1 MAELPLETVREAFSG
16 MGKNVL
22 KIRKY
27 VRDNQAS
34 LTAYSTNQL
43 NRTLKEF
50 LPAGMLLKRNYG
62 HLALRSVGKVKSEEP
77 VEEETPQEV
86 KFVKKQKPK
95 QVVEYEYEYEDEEP
109 PARPQKRPQYEEQPY
124 AQPQINYN
132 LLSNADLARECFMPV
147 AMSRY
152 RNRPW

>member
-62 HLALRSVGKVKSEEP
+62 HLALRSVGKVKTEVEPEEEP
-77 VEEETPQEV
+77 QPA
-86 KFVKKQKPK
+86 KKLIKKKPK
-95 QVVEYEYEYEDEEP
+95 EVVEYEYEYEEEETP
-109 PARPQKRPQYEEQPY
+109 KQVARRPQYEETAY
-124 AQPQINYN
+124 AEPRINYN
-132 LLSNADLARECFMPV
+132 LMSNADIARQCFMPA

-152 RNRPW
+152 RNRQW